1 MMGGSERV
9 LLDLAQRLD
18 GHAAIACPDGWLAA
32 RARAAG
38 VRVFSVRRRRLELR
52 ASLRDRVSKP
62 LRIAGHA
69 MEVRRLTVLL
79 RPQLVFA
86 WGTRAAIACAA
97 ALEGTEPRPALVFQ
111 NNDFLQGPVIA
122 RVARAAAAR
131 ADAIVAPSAAV
142 ARDFDPRGALEDRSL
157 LIPPGIDVSAYYP
170 DAEPAE
176 PPEVLLLGALVGW
189 KRPRVAL
196 EAVALAARE
205 IPDLRLTIAGPVI
218 DSEGERLADALR
230 RRAQQPDLAGRV
242 DFAGTLDDPRGALSR
257 ASCLIHCADRE
268 PFGMVLVEALASGR
282 PVVAPAEAGPEEIVD
297 SSCGRLFR
305 PGDPRSAAEALVE
318 VLGTPGLAAEL
329 GEAGRERAESLFDVD
344 GSSSRYAELIEELT
358 AAPDRA
364 AATVTQAGSGMAI
377 VTVLHDSQRELAGL
391 LDSASS
397 HLPGAHLVAVDSGSR
412 DAGPA
417 LAREWTGRST
427 VIELGENAG
436 FGRGSNAGLEAVD
449 APVTAIV
456 NPDVE
461 LLDSSLESLAEE
473 VLRDDRPERI
483 LAPLVLLTHGVR
495 QDTAHHEPG
504 SAADV
509 VRALVPPSVL
519 PPAVG
524 ALVEP
529 WRSNRPR
536 RTGWAVG
543 CCIVARTETLRRLG
557 PFDPNAFLYAED
569 LDLCLRAADAGIE
582 TWFWPTG
589 RVLHHAA
596 HASKRVFGGE
606 PLDLLA
612 ERRREVVR
620 RWRGA
625 RRQSVDDWL
634 LLATYANRL
643 ALKRMLGRSA
653 DRERRQIAALRSARR
668 RQR

>member
-9 LLDLAQRLD
+9 LLDLAQRID
-18 GHAAIACPDGWLAA
+18 GNAAIACPDGWLAA
-32 RARAAG
+32 HARAAG
-38 VRVFSVRRRRLELR
+38 VRVFPIRRRRLELR
-52 ASLRDRVSKP
+52 ATVQDRVAKP

-69 MEVRRLTVLL
+69 LEVRRLASLL

-97 ALEGTEPRPALVFQ
+97 AIEGAEPRPAFVFQ

-122 RVARAAAAR
+122 SIARSVARR

-142 ARDFDPRGALEDRSL
+142 TRDFDPRGTLEDRAQ
-157 LIPPGIDVSAYYP
+157 LIAPGIDVSAY
-170 DAEPAE
+170 DTESDPAE
-176 PPEVLLLGALVGW
+176 PPEALLLGALVGW
-189 KRPRVAL
+189 KRPRLAL

-205 IPDLRLTIAGPVI
+205 IPDLSLTIAGPVI
-218 DSEGERLADALR
+218 DSEGERLAEALR
-230 RRAQQPDLAGRV
+230 RRAERSDLAGRV
-242 DFAGTLDDPRGALSR
+242 RFAGTLDDPREAIAR
-257 ASCLIHCADRE
+257 ATCLIHCAERE
-268 PFGMVLVEALASGR
+268 PFGMVLVEALASSR
-282 PVVAPAEAGPEEIVD
+282 PVIAPDQAGPAEIVD

-305 PGDPRSAAEALVE
+305 PGDPRSAAEALVD
-318 VLGTPGLAAEL
+318 VIGTPGLASEL

-344 GSSSRYAELIEELT
+344 RSAGRYAELIDDLT
-358 AAPDRA
+358 SSAGPAPSGTRP
-364 AATVTQAGSGMAI
+364 GGGMAL

-391 LDSASS
+391 LDSATR
-397 HLPGAHLVAVDSGSR
+397 HLPEAHLVAVDSGSR

-427 VIELGENAG
+427 VIELEENAG
-436 FGRGSNAGLEAVD
+436 FGRASNAGLDAVEE
-449 APVTAIV
+449 PVTVIV

-461 LLDSSLESLAEE
+461 LLDSSLETLSNE

-483 LAPLVLLTHGVR
+483 LAPLVLLPEGVR
-495 QDTAHHEPG
+495 QDTAHNEPG
-504 SAADV
+504 SPPEL
-509 VRALVPPSVL
+509 VRALVPPAAL
-519 PPAVG
+519 PPAVRPM
-524 ALVEP
+524 VEP
-529 WRSNRPR
+529 WRSDTPR
-536 RTGWAVG
+536 RAGWAVG
-543 CCIVARTETLRRLG
+543 CCLVARTETLRRLG

-582 TWFWPTG
+582 TWFWPDG

-625 RRQSVDDWL
+625 RRQSLDDWL
-634 LLATYANRL
+634 LLTTYANRF
-643 ALKRMLGRSA
+643 ALKRLLGRSA
-653 DRERRQIAALRSARR
+653 DRERRQIAALRAARR
-668 RQR
+668 EQR